1 MPYKNAAFSQKF
13 PNRIAVT
20 KMTSNAFF
28 KLGIFLSLAA
38 LTQISGW
45 NKPIHALDFSNSF
58 VRQTSNLQRGLDS
71 LKSEENSAFLPQIF
85 NLLAFSAKPQAVN
98 ASEAIPPQIK
108 PQIDRPDTR
117 AKLKRLAP
125 VTESPAQI
133 YQVKQGDTIYKIAR
147 QYHVST
153 TELVELNQIQNATSI
168 LVGRELKIPNSQ
180 RSAIANLTS
189 AKSQVSSSK
198 TSQPLTPKA
207 KPNNLSESQTKPTI
221 SDTSLEE
228 DPYISRLRAEI
239 DELRAQYQQEQK
251 LKNSPSRLISA
262 VEPKTQLETNQPTS
276 AANRLNSL
284 SESNLESNSPE
295 VDTIALTLPPLADD
309 EYLPNAFDGYTWP
322 AQGVLTSGYGRR
334 WGRLHKGID
343 IAAPIGTPIVAAA
356 AGKVVGAGWHGGY
369 GNLIKLEHLD
379 GSLTLYAHANR
390 ILVTHGQQVKQGEL
404 IAEMGSTGHSTGS
417 HLHFEIHLRDRTI
430 ANPLALLT
438 RK

>member
-1 MPYKNAAFSQKF
+1 MPYKNAVFSQQF

-38 LTQISGW
+38 VTQILGW
-45 NKPIHALDFSNSF
+45 NKPIHALNLSNPLVQKTF
-58 VRQTSNLQRGLDS
+58 NWQQGLES
-71 LKSEENSAFLPQIF
+71 LKSRDNSAFLPQIF
-85 NLLAFSAKPQAVN
+85 NLLAFSLKSQAVN
-98 ASEAIPPQIK
+98 ASEAIPPLIK

-125 VTESPAQI
+125 VTEPPAQI

-153 TELVELNQIQNATSI
+153 TELVELNQIQNANSI
-168 LVGRELKIPNSQ
+168 LVGRELKIPISQ
-180 RSAIANLTS
+180 RSPIANLTT
-189 AKSQVSSSK
+189 ANSQVSSSK

-207 KPNNLSESQTKPTI
+207 KQSNLAESQAKFAA
-221 SDTSLEE
+221 SGTSVEE

-239 DELRAQYQQEQK
+239 DELRARYKQEQK
-251 LKNSPSRLISA
+251 LENSPSRLISA

-322 AQGVLTSGYGRR
+322 HRVC
-334 WGRLHKGID
+334 
-343 IAAPIGTPIVAAA
+343 
-356 AGKVVGAGWHGGY
+356 
-369 GNLIKLEHLD
+369 
-379 GSLTLYAHANR
+379 
-390 ILVTHGQQVKQGEL
+390 
-404 IAEMGSTGHSTGS
+404 
-417 HLHFEIHLRDRTI
+417 
-430 ANPLALLT
+430 
-438 RK
+438 